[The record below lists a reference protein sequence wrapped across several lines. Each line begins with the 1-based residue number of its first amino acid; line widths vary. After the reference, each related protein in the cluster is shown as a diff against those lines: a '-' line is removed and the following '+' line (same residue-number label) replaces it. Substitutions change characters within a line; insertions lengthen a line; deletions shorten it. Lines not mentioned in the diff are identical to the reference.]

1 MKYIVF
7 ENGGAVLFGNE
18 LSHKDVAGNRRVKS
32 AGFCVVE
39 TGRNSFDD
47 IVLKTCSCF
56 GYSESLGVE
65 AHPCEDEQEI
75 ARVFIGMN

>member
-18 LSHKDVAGNRRVKS
+18 LSHKDVADNRRVKS
-32 AGFCVVE
+32 AGFCIIE

-47 IVLKTCSCF
+47 IVLKT
-56 GYSESLGVE
+56 
-65 AHPCEDEQEI
+65 
-75 ARVFIGMN
+75 